1 MLGHMIGLEKLQ
13 VLGTAANIFQMYFFC
28 EMRTAICSWYFF
40 CEMRTAICS
49 SYFLEW
55 RWELSS
61 KYATHVST
69 NEKLQVVAAAEIWQY
84 WDKFKLF

>member
-13 VLGTAANIFQMYFFC
+13 VLGTAANIFQ
-28 EMRTAICSWYFF
+28 WYFF